1 MFVFSFK
8 HAPFFLFLSP
18 RVRRSFI
25 KGEFVVFAKSADLS
39 STAQKMN
46 SSFCS
51 GSPPPPPPTPFLGI
65 SSHVGMCS
73 VFTPLPTKV

>member
-8 HAPFFLFLSP
+8 HAAFLLLSL
-18 RVRRSFI
+18 RVRRSVI
-25 KGEFVVFAKSADLS
+25 KGEFVVFAKSVDLS

-51 GSPPPPPPTPFLGI
+51 ECPPPP
-65 SSHVGMCS
+65 H
-73 VFTPLPTKV
+73 PLPGNI

>member
-18 RVRRSFI
+18 RVHRSFI
-25 KGEFVVFAKSADLS
+25 EGEFVVFAKSVDLS

-51 GSPPPPPPTPFLGI
+51 GCPPPLPGI
-65 SSHVGMCS
+65 SSHVGMCR